1 GYYLPAPCHRDVS
14 WAGKRATLIGMG
26 WGTAAIY
33 VGQQDWTQMNR
44 VPPQQPVTA
53 DSSAAVQPQSSSP
66 AQPQSPATPQMQP
79 QTAAAPA
86 QCASANLVGG
96 RGAQDADDAI
106 ARAAVEGFP
115 AGSVV
120 YLDVER
126 VQTVAPALVAYA
138 REWADRMLADGR
150 YLPGLYVHRVN
161 AAPLAEAMRSAW
173 TARGRSDALPVWV
186 TATDAAFNLDQA
198 PGASGFGDAAIW
210 QGRLDVTE
218 AWGGVSLRIDQNVS
232 GSSSPSSPR

>member
-1 GYYLPAPCHRDVS
+1 
-14 WAGKRATLIGMG
+14 MG

-53 DSSAAVQPQSSSP
+53 DSSAAAQPQTSSP
-66 AQPQSPATPQMQP
+66 AQTQTPAQPQPQTSASPQMQP
-79 QTAAAPA
+79 QGVQTAAA

-106 ARAAVEGFP
+106 ARAAAEGFP
-115 AGSVV
+115 TGSVV

-126 VQTVAPALVAYA
+126 VQTVSPALVGYA

-150 YLPGLYVHRVN
+150 YLPGLYVHRAN
-161 AAPLAEAMRSAW
+161 ATPLVDAMRSAW
-173 TARGRSDALPVWV
+173 TGRGRSDAIPVWV
-186 TATDAAFNLDQA
+186 TATDPAFNLDQA
-198 PGASGFGDAAIW
+198 PRASGFGDATIW
-210 QGRLDVTE
+210 QGRLDLTE
-218 AWGGVSLRIDQNVS
+218 SWGGVSLRIDQNVS
-232 GSSSPSSPR
+232 GSRSPSSPR